1 MKGPGRRWQAISY
14 GNRKLPRDNTEKTAA
29 AKAKSKK
36 GMERARC
43 FQAVLFSIWTVCA
56 AETCQRGEEKK
67 KEEKKKKKKKSNK
80 EVDISRAHP
89 RALNTFLLH
98 FNGFLKPILMQI
110 KACLSKHSQK
120 PGLGLVGKPGSPSH
134 PRSGVT
140 VAWLPS
146 PQGHLMCRS
155 TLWMCWMLNS
165 CDLVLYFMHNCVFS
179 PLKKASLHNFG
190 RRGKNQAPKPTWS
203 FTM

>member
-1 MKGPGRRWQAISY
+1 MAT
-14 GNRKLPRDNTEKTAA
+14 GNCPETTLRKQQLQKP
-29 AKAKSKK
+29 KAKKGWRELGVSRLYCSPYGLFVQQRHAKEGRKRKK
-36 GMERARC
+36 RR
-43 FQAVLFSIWTVCA
+43 
-56 AETCQRGEEKK
+56 
-67 KEEKKKKKKKSNK
+67 KKKKKKSNK